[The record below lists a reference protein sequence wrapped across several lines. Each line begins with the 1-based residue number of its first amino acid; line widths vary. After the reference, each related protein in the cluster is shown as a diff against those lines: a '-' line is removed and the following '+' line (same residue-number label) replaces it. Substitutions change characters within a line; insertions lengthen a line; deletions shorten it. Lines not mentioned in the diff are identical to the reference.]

1 MRIAALGERFKRK
14 DKPQMGD
21 CDDCDGVLRW
31 RGIMTIRIAC
41 HYRSMKTA
49 SRPTERT
56 LDPALSNL
64 LTTEEAAAQ
73 LKLAPKTIRAL
84 CASRTITAI
93 RVCRRWRIPADELE
107 RFKQAHLSYAV

>member
-1 MRIAALGERFKRK
+1 VLSERFKRK
-14 DKPQMGD
+14 DKPQRGD
-21 CDDCDGVLRW
+21 CRECDGILRW
-31 RGIMTIRIAC
+31 RGIRSIRIAC
-41 HYRSMKTA
+41 HHRSMKSA
-49 SRPTERT
+49 SRPTEGP
-56 LDPALSNL
+56 LGPALSNL

-107 RFKQAHLSYAV
+107 RFKQARMSFAV

>member
-1 MRIAALGERFKRK
+1 
-14 DKPQMGD
+14 
-21 CDDCDGVLRW
+21 
-31 RGIMTIRIAC
+31 
-41 HYRSMKTA
+41 MKST
-49 SRPTERT
+49 SPSSERT
-56 LDPALSNL
+56 VCPSLSNL

-84 CASRTITAI
+84 CTSRSITAI